1 VCGRAVEQGVLLRPL
16 GDVVVVMPPLT
27 TTVAEIERVVEV
39 LASSIDVVWN
49 EDSVG
54 AAGSIDADS
63 IDGIDPAGQ
72 EDVRVPTVEAG
83 P

>member
-1 VCGRAVEQGVLLRPL
+1 
-16 GDVVVVMPPLT
+16 
-27 TTVAEIERVVEV
+27 VAEIERVVEV

-63 IDGIDPAGQ
+63 IDGIDPAGE
-72 EDVRVPTVEAG
+72 EDRRVPTVEAG